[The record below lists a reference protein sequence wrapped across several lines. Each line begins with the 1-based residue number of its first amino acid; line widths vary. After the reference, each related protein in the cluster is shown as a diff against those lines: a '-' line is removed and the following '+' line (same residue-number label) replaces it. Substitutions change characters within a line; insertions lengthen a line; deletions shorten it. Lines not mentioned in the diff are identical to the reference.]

1 MNREIKPLARVQRVY
16 RHHLN
21 SRSSF
26 LITRVGTYHGLVDH
40 RASYKGKQLASVYWD
55 GNKWESSVP
64 IDELR
69 LLGDPVEAKQ

>member
-1 MNREIKPLARVQRVY
+1 METKFKPLDRVQWSY

-26 LITRVGTYHGLVDH
+26 IRTRVGTYHGLIAH
-40 RASYKGKQLASVYWD
+40 RAGYKGKQMASVYWD
-55 GNKWESSVP
+55 GNKWETQVP

-69 LLGDPVEAKQ
+69 LLGEQS